1 MGGVFHLTHHL
12 HINSRSR
19 LNHVKGKEM
28 PEILNLF
35 WGMFA
40 ILGGVVL
47 ILGIAMFAW
56 TRFRASGQ
64 EKGI

>member
-1 MGGVFHLTHHL
+1 
-12 HINSRSR
+12 
-19 LNHVKGKEM
+19 M

-47 ILGIAMFAW
+47 ILGIFMFAW
-56 TRFRASGQ
+56 IRFRASGQ